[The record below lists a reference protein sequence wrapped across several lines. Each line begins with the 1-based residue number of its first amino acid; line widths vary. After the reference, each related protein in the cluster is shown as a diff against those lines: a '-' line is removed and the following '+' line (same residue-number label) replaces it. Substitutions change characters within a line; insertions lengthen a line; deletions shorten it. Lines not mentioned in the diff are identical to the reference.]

1 MSTYETD
8 FAAWVEETA
17 QLLAERRFQQID
29 FDALIEELNSL
40 GGSERSAI
48 ENHLY
53 QLLYHLLK
61 LHYARALD
69 IERAGR
75 QWRLSINEARR
86 GIQRRIEKS
95 PSLAAYPLEV
105 LAKEYDSARRQTAE
119 ALDLPVAS
127 VVEECPWTIDEVL
140 DPDFFSSREAS

>member
-17 QLLAERRFQQID
+17 QLLAERQFEKID
-29 FDALIEELNSL
+29 FDALIEELGSW

-53 QLLYHLLK
+53 PLLYHLLK
-61 LHYARALD
+61 LHYATSLD

-105 LAKEYDSARRQTAE
+105 LPKEYASARRQTAD
-119 ALDLPVAS
+119 AL
-127 VVEECPWTIDEVL
+127 
-140 DPDFFSSREAS
+140 